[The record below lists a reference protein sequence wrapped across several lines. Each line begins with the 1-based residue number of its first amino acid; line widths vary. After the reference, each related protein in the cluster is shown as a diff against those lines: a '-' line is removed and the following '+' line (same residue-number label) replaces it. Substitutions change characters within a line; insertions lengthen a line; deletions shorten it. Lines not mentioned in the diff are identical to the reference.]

1 MLFILT
7 GLKQT
12 GKTRWLEATV
22 ARLEDEGVS
31 CHGVLAPGQW
41 TAHADGSLEKTG
53 INNILLPQHETVLF
67 ARRIDLAQGEGSY
80 DEGTQAAQAHLDW
93 HISEEALARVNA
105 HFAMLMEAP
114 PAQRAV
120 LIIDELGPLEL
131 KRGGGLAQAVRLL
144 EAGPQDR
151 YDHAIVVVREK
162 LVDLA
167 EERFAPIWGSCKLI
181 QEEDLR

>member
-1 MLFILT
+1 MLYILT

-22 ARLEDEGVS
+22 ARLEEEGVP

-41 TAHADGSLEKTG
+41 AARADGSFEKTG
-53 INNILLPQHETVLF
+53 INNVLLPQHETISF

-93 HISEEALARVNA
+93 HISEEALARVNE

-120 LIIDELGPLEL
+120 LIVDELGPLEL
-131 KRGGGLAQAVRLL
+131 KRGGGLTQAVRLL
-144 EAGPQDR
+144 DAGPQSR
-151 YDHAIVVVREK
+151 YSHAIVVVREK
-162 LVDLA
+162 LAGLA
-167 EERFAPIWGSCKLI
+167 EERFAPIWGGCKRI
-181 QEEDLR
+181 APDE